1 MATRHWGRV
10 PSVHRIY
17 YPVLARPINLR
28 AYAMPSVPVPPDYI
42 TNGYGSPMQTTSCTW
57 PSVVPIGED
66 PAAHG
71 HWCAF
76 TDLYHTIP
84 YQFSSDT
91 GNKTRG
97 PELGL
102 RPARTGDEAM
112 ANRLGVGSARIG
124 DEPRGL
130 GHGPGPA
137 RIGDKRRGLGLGFV
151 LALLVLR
158 IRRRALG
165 ACVLPY
171 GPPACSSHFN
181 VQEC

>member
-1 MATRHWGRV
+1 MGGY
-10 PSVHRIY
+10 HRAPTGHGGSWRY
-17 YPVLARPINLR
+17 WARKEPEHAGLGLGIAHTKEEARGSRLG
-28 AYAMPSVPVPPDYI
+28 PD
-42 TNGYGSPMQTTSCTW
+42 C
-57 PSVVPIGED
+57 
-66 PAAHG
+66 
-71 HWCAF
+71 
-76 TDLYHTIP
+76 
-84 YQFSSDT
+84 T

-97 PELGL
+97 LELRL
-102 RPARTGDEAM
+102 RPARTGNAAM
-112 ANRLGVGSARIG
+112 ANRIGVGSARSG
-124 DEPRGL
+124 DDPRGL

-137 RIGDKRRGLGLGFV
+137 RIGDKRRGPGLGFV